1 MYFFRRV
8 DTLDHKLSTELTEM
22 KNILINLQRQIEAN
36 RGYSSDATHQT
47 KVRINSTSFFS
58 KLETKQRISKTT
70 TLGLKTC
77 ELD

>member
-1 MYFFRRV
+1 M

-47 KVRINSTSFFS
+47 KVRINSTSFFFVLNLNLNKEFPKLRYWDS
-58 KLETKQRISKTT
+58 KPAS
-70 TLGLKTC
+70 
-77 ELD
+77 

>member
-1 MYFFRRV
+1 M

-47 KVRINSTSFFS
+47 KVFIIIFHSGPENLKNS
-58 KLETKQRISKTT
+58 RA
-70 TLGLKTC
+70 
-77 ELD
+77 

>member
-1 MYFFRRV
+1 M

-47 KVRINSTSFFS
+47 KVRINSTSFFFS
-58 KLETKQRISKTT
+58 KLEFKQRISKIT

>member
-1 MYFFRRV
+1 M

-47 KVRINSTSFFS
+47 KVRINSTSFFFLNLNLNKEFPKLRYWDS
-58 KLETKQRISKTT
+58 KPAS
-70 TLGLKTC
+70 
-77 ELD
+77 

>member
-1 MYFFRRV
+1 M

-47 KVRINSTSFFS
+47 KVRINSTSWNLNKEFP
-58 KLETKQRISKTT
+58 KLRHW
-70 TLGLKTC
+70 
-77 ELD
+77 D

>member
-1 MYFFRRV
+1 M

-47 KVRINSTSFFS
+47 KVRIHEFFFLNWNLNKEFP
-58 KLETKQRISKTT
+58 KLRHW
-70 TLGLKTC
+70 
-77 ELD
+77 D

>member
-1 MYFFRRV
+1 M

-47 KVRINSTSFFS
+47 KVFIIFHSGPEN
-58 KLETKQRISKTT
+58 
-70 TLGLKTC
+70 
-77 ELD
+77 